1 MKREVHITIR
11 SVQKD
16 EDNEEV
22 IESAAFGE
30 FSVVGHTYVLRY
42 DELSEEGDVTKT
54 LIKLSD
60 KGIEV
65 VKRGNTNSKMKFL
78 GGEVTESDY
87 ETIYGTLQMAIQ
99 TYSAGFEMTEDNVI
113 AEVDYLLYLNGQL
126 VSRNFLQIEAKF
138 K

>member
-1 MKREVHITIR
+1 MKRDVHITIR
-11 SVQKD
+11 GVQKD
-16 EDNEEV
+16 EENEEV

-30 FSVVGHTYVLRY
+30 FSEVGNTYVLRY
-42 DELSEEGDVTKT
+42 DEISEDGDVTKT

-65 VKRGNTNSKMKFL
+65 VKRGNTNSKMEFL

-99 TYSAGFEMTEDNVI
+99 THSVGFEMTEENVI
-113 AEVDYLLYLNGQL
+113 AEVDYLLYLNGQMI
-126 VSRNFLQIEAKF
+126 SRNFLQIEAKF
-138 K
+138 